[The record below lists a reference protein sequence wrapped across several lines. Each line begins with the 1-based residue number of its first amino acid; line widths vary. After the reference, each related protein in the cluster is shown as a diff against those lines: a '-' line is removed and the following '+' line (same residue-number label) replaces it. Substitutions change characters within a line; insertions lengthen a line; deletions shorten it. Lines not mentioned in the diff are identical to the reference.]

1 MEIELLLVPYD
12 SARRSERM
20 GAGPEALVTAGL
32 PERLVQR
39 GHRVRQ
45 TIIEP
50 RADSGRA
57 EIRTSFELATLLA
70 DAVRGARAAR
80 RFPLV
85 LAGNCGVASGVCAG
99 LGSDVMV
106 LWADAHGDLN
116 TPETTIGGFLDGMA
130 LATLT
135 GRCWSGM
142 AARIPGFTPVPEER
156 IWLLGARDLDPLE
169 ADALERSAIRRLPAQ
184 ALDPHT
190 VMAIAD
196 GARNNASLYVH
207 LDLDVLDAS
216 VGRAN
221 AFAVPGGLSAEAL
234 VASCQMLRQH
244 AAPAAVTISAYDPAV
259 DVDRRASDVA
269 LRAVEALFGDASVS

>member
-1 MEIELLLVPYD
+1 MEIDLLLVPYD

-20 GAGPEALVTAGL
+20 GAGPEALVAAGL
-32 PERLVQR
+32 PERLAQR

-45 TIIEP
+45 ATIET
-50 RADSGRA
+50 RSDSWRA
-57 EIRTSFELATLLA
+57 EIHTCFELAALLA
-70 DAVRGARAAR
+70 DAVRAARAAR

-99 LGSDVMV
+99 LGSDVTI
-106 LWADAHGDLN
+106 LWADAHGDFN

-142 AARIPGFTPVPEER
+142 AARIPGFTPAPEER
-156 IWLLGARDLDPLE
+156 IWLHGARDLDPLE
-169 ADALERSAIRRLPAQ
+169 ADALERSAIHRLPAR
-184 ALDPHT
+184 ALDQHA
-190 VMAIAD
+190 VEAIAD
-196 GARNNASLYVH
+196 GARGGASLYVH

-216 VGRAN
+216 AGHAN

-234 VASCQMLRQH
+234 VASCQMLRRH
-244 AAPAAVTISAYDPAV
+244 AAPAAFTISAYDPAA
-259 DVDRRASDVA
+259 DVDRRACDVA
-269 LRAVEALFGDASVS
+269 LRAVEALFSDGSVS